1 MRTAPTRAALL
12 GVALLAIAS
21 LTGCN
26 GVTAAANHTGGSMAN
41 KAITAAKD
49 LANKA
54 SNAPATAEGT
64 QGAPEGTPGT
74 LPTDDKNFPISAPG
88 TCTIHK
94 AADGSDL
101 PDPKCTP
108 GATNPAVTQENIGS
122 TICMKGYTATIR
134 PPVAVTNKIKT
145 ATDVAYGLP
154 TSEKG
159 ELDHLVSLELGGAP
173 DDPRNLWNEPGSIPN
188 PKDSVENKAHDLV
201 CGHKIPLAVMQGLI
215 AADWSTALAK
225 AQAYKG

>member
-1 MRTAPTRAALL
+1 MRTTTTRAAIL
-12 GVALLAIAS
+12 AATLLATIS
-21 LTGCN
+21 LTGC
-26 GVTAAANHTGGSMAN
+26 GATTHATSALAHKAVTAAKG
-41 KAITAAKD
+41 AASQ
-49 LANKA
+49 A
-54 SNAPATAEGT
+54 SGT
-64 QGAPEGTPGT
+64 QVPDAAAAAGSPEAAPGT
-74 LPTDDKNFPISAPG
+74 LAVDDKNFPIAAPG

-108 GATNPAVTQENIGS
+108 GATNPNVTEATIDS
-122 TICMKGYTATIR
+122 TICTKGYTSSIR

-145 ATDVAYGLP
+145 ATDLAYGLP

-173 DDPRNLWNEPGSIPN
+173 DDPRNLWNEPGAIPN

-201 CGHKIPLAVMQGLI
+201 CGHKIPLTVMQGLI
-215 AADWSTALAK
+215 AADWSTAIAK
-225 AQAYKG
+225 AEAYKG

>member
-1 MRTAPTRAALL
+1 MRTQKTKAVLL
-12 GVALLAIAS
+12 GLAILASAS
-21 LTGCN
+21 LTACG
-26 GVTAAANHTGGSMAN
+26 AASSAATHAGGSIAS
-41 KAITAAKD
+41 KAVEEAKN

-54 SNAPATAEGT
+54 AAPAPAAGASDAP
-64 QGAPEGTPGT
+64 QGAPGT
-74 LPTDDKNFPISAPG
+74 LPVDDKNFPIAAPG

-108 GATNPAVTQENIGS
+108 GATNPNVTEATIDS
-122 TICMKGYTATIR
+122 TICKKGYTSSIR

-145 ATDVAYGLP
+145 ATDLAYGLP
-154 TSEKG
+154 TTEKG

-188 PKDSVENKAHDLV
+188 PKDSVENKAHDMV
-201 CGHKIPLAVMQGLI
+201 CGHKIPLSVMQGLI
-215 AADWSTALAK
+215 AADWSTAIAK
-225 AQAYKG
+225 AEAYKG